1 MQNLNQ
7 FEIVEQ
13 SE

>member
-7 FEIVEQ
+7 INI
-13 SE
+13 